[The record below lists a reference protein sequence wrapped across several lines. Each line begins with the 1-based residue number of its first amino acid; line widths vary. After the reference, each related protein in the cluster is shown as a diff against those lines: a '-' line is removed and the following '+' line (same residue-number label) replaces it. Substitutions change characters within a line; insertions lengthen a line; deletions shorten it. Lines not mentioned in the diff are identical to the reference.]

1 MPELDP
7 AEVQKSAESIA
18 KALDSQDKDLS
29 AQAMNEMIELFRN
42 DRNAFNQVMKKA
54 DSLDGKGSGW
64 DLEVTDRDKDGNVEV
79 AIRRGDSLFVPD
91 IFEKPFQRI
100 SGNYKNVVGTDR
112 ENSSL
117 GYESGRRLNA
127 MHPDI

>member
-7 AEVQKSAESIA
+7 AEVQKSAEKIVGS
-18 KALDSQDKDLS
+18 LDNTNKDLS
-29 AQAMNEMIELFRN
+29 EQAMNDMVNLFKT
-42 DRNAFNQVMKKA
+42 DRDAFNAIMKKA
-54 DSLDGKGSGW
+54 DSLDKKGTGW

-79 AIRRGDSLFVPD
+79 AIRRGDSLLVPD

-112 ENSSL
+112 ENSGL
-117 GYESGRRLNA
+117 GFESGRRLNA
-127 MHPDI
+127 MNPDL